1 MKCMS
6 DFIIYLYTMDELIEL
21 VYYYNFEVKTFEVW
35 IWLPNS
41 DTDYYWWT
49 IDKEKEIRKYKL
61 RIISK
66 EYWFIKWLVE
76 NDKIKPLRKF
86 IGWET
91 DEDEPYIQFDL
102 VDQYIAYLSIQDEPI
117 KFLIS
122 ILK

>member
-1 MKCMS
+1 MEKLLNLLNEYDS
-6 DFIIYLYTMDELIEL
+6 DWG
-21 VYYYNFEVKTFEVW
+21 V
-35 IWLPNS
+35 
-41 DTDYYWWT
+41 TDYWALFNSMNEWISGT
-49 IDKEKEIRKYKL
+49 EDL
-61 RIISK
+61 QVISK
-66 EYWFIKWLVE
+66 KFWFIKWLVE

-117 KFLIS
+117 RFLCE